1 MNKKFSEKIET
12 KNKIAKDL
20 KILINLSQNLRNFL
34 YLNKESKKWRKNG

>member
-20 KILINLSQNLRNFL
+20 KNLINLCQNLRNFL
-34 YLNKESKKWRKNG
+34 HSNKETEKWRKNG